1 MAEESKEQ
9 TGREELDQIIHRREK
24 LEALVEAGMVAYP
37 ARPRNHYSDYRMK
50 IGEFLS
56 GFDRLLRLKRHV
68 IIIGRVTSIRDHGKS
83 MFIDLRDG
91 SGNIQLY
98 VSSKQLESYGQIEK
112 LKVDTFLN
120 QIKMIKNTVNSE
132 EFAILAKNLS
142 EMYSEVENLEIG
154 KAFEN
159 INLIMSSF
167 SAEELTT
174 FANKLFEFDK
184 LYLAQRYDD
193 GIKVLRNAD
202 LGDIIMVTGVPFL
215 TRSGHKTIGIR
226 YTEMLAKALRP
237 MPVVKETVDEDGN
250 VERHDELADVEL
262 RYRQRYLDLFLNPQS
277 RSRFTQRSRMTTAM
291 RSFLEE
297 RGFLEVETP
306 ILQPIYGGAAAAPF
320 TTHHN
325 TLHIPLYLRIA
336 DELYLKRLIV
346 GGFERVYEIG
356 KDFRNEGMD
365 RTHNPEFTQ
374 CELYQAYADY
384 HDMAGIF
391 EELCRTLA
399 VKLTGST
406 VVEYQGQTLDFEQT
420 FKRLEVL
427 PMLEEWTG
435 VDLGLNDEELKAK
448 GEFNRAAAL
457 QLADEHGIE
466 LPDHAP
472 TGKYIMELFETIAE
486 EKGELTQPC
495 FVMDFPADVS
505 PLAKQVPGDS
515 RLAERFE
522 PYAAGMEL
530 GNAFSEQ
537 NDPRVQRKVLEE
549 QARQRDLG
557 DEEAS
562 VVDEDFLRALEY
574 GMPPTGGLGIGVDRL
589 AMLFTNA
596 PSIQD
601 VILFPQMRPST
612 PPSPSS

>member
-1 MAEESKEQ
+1 LAEKKNEQ
-9 TGREELDQIIHRREK
+9 VVPDELDQLRHRREK
-24 LEALVEAGMVAYP
+24 LEALTGAGMVAYP
-37 ARPRNHYSDYRMK
+37 ARPQNHYSDYRMK

-68 IIIGRVTSIRDHGKS
+68 IIIGRVTSIRNHGKS

-98 VSSKQLESYGQIEK
+98 VSPKQTESYGQIER
-112 LKVDTFLN
+112 LKVDKFLE
-120 QIKMIKNTVNSE
+120 QVKKIKNAISSE
-132 EFAILAKNLS
+132 EFAALTKNLS
-142 EMYSEVENLEIG
+142 KLLGETEQLEVG
-154 KAFEN
+154 KVFEH
-159 INLIMSSF
+159 INLIMNSF
-167 SAEELTT
+167 SEEELSD
-174 FANKLFEFDK
+174 FAMKLFEFDK

-193 GIKVLRNAD
+193 GIKVLHNAD
-202 LGDIIMVTGVPFL
+202 LSDIIMVTGVPFL

-237 MPVVKETVDEDGN
+237 MPIVKETVDEEGN

-320 TTHHN
+320 KTHHN
-325 TLHIPLYLRIA
+325 TLDIPLYLRIA

-384 HDMAGIF
+384 HDMAGLF

-399 VKLTGST
+399 VKLTGSAI
-406 VVEYQGQTLDFEQT
+406 VEYQGQTLDFEQA

-427 PMLEEWTG
+427 PKLEEWTET
-435 VDLGLNDEELKAK
+435 DLGLNDEELKAQ
-448 GEFNRAAAL
+448 GEFNRPAIL
-457 QLADEHGIE
+457 KLAKERGIE

-472 TGKYIMELFETIAE
+472 NGKYIMELFERIAE

-495 FVMDFPADVS
+495 FVMNFPADVS
-505 PLAKQVPGDS
+505 PLAKQIPGDA
-515 RLAERFE
+515 RLSERFE

-589 AMLFTNA
+589 AMLFTDA

-601 VILFPQMRPST
+601 VILFPQMKPLK
-612 PPSPSS
+612 PA

>member
-1 MAEESKEQ
+1 LAEDKKNEQ
-9 TGREELDQIIHRREK
+9 VVPEELDQLRHRREK
-24 LEALVEAGMVAYP
+24 LEALTEAGMVAYP
-37 ARPRNHYSDYRMK
+37 ARPRNYYADYRLK
-50 IGEFLS
+50 IGELLAS
-56 GFDRLLRLKRHV
+56 LDRLLRLKRHV
-68 IIIGRVTSIRDHGKS
+68 IITGRVTSIRDHGKS
-83 MFIDLRDG
+83 MFVDLRDG
-91 SGNIQLY
+91 SGHIQLY
-98 VSSKQLESYGQIEK
+98 ISSKQNESYGEIER
-112 LKVDTFLN
+112 
-120 QIKMIKNTVNSE
+120 
-132 EFAILAKNLS
+132 LAPD
-142 EMYSEVENLEIG
+142 
-154 KAFEN
+154 
-159 INLIMSSF
+159 
-167 SAEELTT
+167 
-174 FANKLFEFDK
+174 NKLEQ
-184 LYLAQRYDD
+184 LYLVQRYDD
-193 GIKVLRNAD
+193 AMGMLRNAD

-215 TRSGHKTIGIR
+215 TRKGQPTVGIR
-226 YTEMLAKALRP
+226 YVEMLAKALRP
-237 MPVVKETVDEDGN
+237 MPVVKETVDEDGK

-277 RSRFTQRSRMTTAM
+277 RNRFTQRSLMTTAM

-325 TLHIPLYLRIA
+325 TLDIPLYLRIA

-384 HDMAGIF
+384 HDMAGLF
-391 EELCRTLA
+391 EELCRSLA
-399 VKLTGST
+399 VKLTGSA
-406 VVEYQGQTLDFEQT
+406 VVEYQGQTLDFEQA

-427 PMLEEWTG
+427 PMLEEWTET
-435 VDLGLNDEELKAK
+435 DLGYNDEELKEK
-448 GEFNRAAAL
+448 GEFNRTAIL
-457 QLADEHGIE
+457 KLAKERGIE

-505 PLAKQVPGDS
+505 PLAKQLPGDP

-537 NDPRVQRKVLEE
+537 NDPRVQRSVLEE
-549 QARQRDLG
+549 QVRQRDLG

-589 AMLFTNA
+589 AMLFTDA
-596 PSIQD
+596 ASIQD
-601 VILFPQMRPST
+601 VILFPQMRPLKQKISE
-612 PPSPSS
+612 